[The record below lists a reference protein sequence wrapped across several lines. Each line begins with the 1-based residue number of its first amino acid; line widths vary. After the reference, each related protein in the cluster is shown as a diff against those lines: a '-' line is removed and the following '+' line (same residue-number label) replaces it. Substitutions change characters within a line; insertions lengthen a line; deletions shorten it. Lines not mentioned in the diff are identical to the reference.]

1 MMDKLRHMVLALV
14 ALLAFGSCIDNTIP
28 YPVEKMEILDYE
40 GEGFRAA
47 IDPVTRTVTLTL
59 EEATDITAVK
69 VTRVELTEHA
79 TASIP
84 LTGTFDLRMPIEVTL
99 SRYQDYRWTIQAV
112 QPIERYFTVEGQI
125 GETEIDTESR
135 TATVYV
141 AKGTDLG
148 RIRVTSLK
156 LGPASV
162 TTMTPSMEELT
173 SFGSVRYVY
182 LQYPALKGAQERWQL
197 YVLETDVK
205 VQITAADAWAK
216 VAWLY
221 GAAEEGTRVGFRY
234 RKVGEEAWS
243 EVSNVKQEGG
253 TFSACVKGLQEAS
266 DYAFIAYS
274 NEDLSPVVQRR
285 TETTRPLE
293 NGGFEDWCVVKD
305 IVYPYAEGGSPFWA
319 SGNVG
324 ASIANAT
331 VTEGVKDTRPGS
343 SGKLS
348 ARLTSIFA
356 NVFGIGRFAAGNL
369 YIGNY
374 VRNDGTHGIINFG
387 RPFTARPVA
396 LRGWVKYERGLID
409 YITTQPP
416 GVTLQK
422 GDPDCGSLYIA
433 LGDWDPAVYGGTAE
447 SPVEVATRRIAE
459 TAFDKDAEAVIGYG
473 ELLLTESVN
482 GWTEVTIPI
491 DYRSTSRV
499 PTHML
504 VTFAAS
510 RYGDYFT
517 GSSKSVLWVDDFE
530 LIYE

>member
-182 LQYPALKGAQERWQL
+182 LQYPALKGEQERWQL

-243 EVSNVKQEGG
+243 EVQDVKQEGG

-266 DYAFIAYS
+266 DYEFIAYS

-459 TAFDKDAEAVIGYG
+459 TAFDKVAEAVIGYG

-499 PTHML
+499 PTHIL

>member
-1 MMDKLRHMVLALV
+1 MKHLALTLLV
-14 ALLAFGSCIDNTIP
+14 ALCAASCIKNTIP
-28 YPVEKMEILDYE
+28 YPVEEIAILRYE

-47 IDPVTRTVTLTL
+47 IDPLTRTVTATL
-59 EEATDITAVK
+59 DEPTNITAVK
-69 VTRVELTEHA
+69 VTDVEITEGG
-79 TASIP
+79 TASMS
-84 LTGTFDLRMPIEVTL
+84 LTGTFNMQAPIEVTL
-99 SRYQDYRWTIQAV
+99 SRYQDYRWTITAE

-243 EVSNVKQEGG
+243 EVLNVKQEGG

-266 DYAFIAYS
+266 DYEFIAYS

>member
-40 GEGFRAA
+40 GEGFRAT

-79 TASIP
+79 AASIP

-243 EVSNVKQEGG
+243 EVPNVKQEGG

-266 DYAFIAYS
+266 DYEFIAYS

-499 PTHML
+499 PTHIL

>member
-69 VTRVELTEHA
+69 VTRVDLTEHA

-243 EVSNVKQEGG
+243 EVPNVKQEGG

-266 DYAFIAYS
+266 DYEFIAYS

-499 PTHML
+499 PTHIL

>member
-243 EVSNVKQEGG
+243 EVPNVKQEGG

-266 DYAFIAYS
+266 DYEFIAYS

-499 PTHML
+499 PTHIL

>member
-1 MMDKLRHMVLALV
+1 MMDKVRHMVLALV

-40 GEGFRAA
+40 GEGFRAT

-234 RKVGEEAWS
+234 RMVGEEAWS
-243 EVSNVKQEGG
+243 EVPNVKQEGG

-266 DYAFIAYS
+266 DYEFIAYS

-499 PTHML
+499 PTHIL

>member
-148 RIRVTSLK
+148 QIRVTSLK

-243 EVSNVKQEGG
+243 EVPNVKQEGG

-266 DYAFIAYS
+266 DYEFIAYS

-499 PTHML
+499 PTHIL

>member
-40 GEGFRAA
+40 GEGFRAT

-234 RKVGEEAWS
+234 RMVGEEAWS
-243 EVSNVKQEGG
+243 EVPNVKQEGG

-266 DYAFIAYS
+266 DYEFIAYS

>member
-40 GEGFRAA
+40 GEGFRAT

-79 TASIP
+79 AASIP

-125 GETEIDTESR
+125 GETESR

-243 EVSNVKQEGG
+243 EVPNVKQEGG

-266 DYAFIAYS
+266 DYEFIAYS

-499 PTHML
+499 PTHIL

>member
-1 MMDKLRHMVLALV
+1 MDKLRHMVLALV

-156 LGPASV
+156 LGPVSV

-234 RKVGEEAWS
+234 RMVGEEAWS
-243 EVSNVKQEGG
+243 EVPNVKQEGG

-266 DYAFIAYS
+266 DYEFIAYS

-499 PTHML
+499 PTHIL

>member
-125 GETEIDTESR
+125 GESEIDTESR

-243 EVSNVKQEGG
+243 EVPNVQQEGG

-266 DYAFIAYS
+266 DYEFIAYS

-499 PTHML
+499 PTHIL

>member
-1 MMDKLRHMVLALV
+1 MMDKVRHMVLALV

-243 EVSNVKQEGG
+243 EVPNVKQEGG

-266 DYAFIAYS
+266 DYEFIAYS

>member
-14 ALLAFGSCIDNTIP
+14 ALFAFGSCIDNTIP

-40 GEGFRAA
+40 GEGFRAT

-69 VTRVELTEHA
+69 VTRVDLTEHA

-243 EVSNVKQEGG
+243 EVPNVKQEGG

-266 DYAFIAYS
+266 DYEFIAYS

-499 PTHML
+499 PTHIL